1 MSNIRGKKHSR
12 HGLIIMLCLA
22 LHCTGCLMPWERG
35 IGDPC
40 DDGLGDLDTSCA
52 EGVCVHTSGKVGTCH
67 PYVEDGGPCESL
79 TQCIS
84 EGFACRPVDGTTE
97 GQTFCLP
104 RREEGDVCNP
114 VPSECNSSKDLVCFR
129 SVCTPPQRENQS
141 CRTGPN
147 PVSSCEEGLTCTVK
161 PPLEIPRS
169 PEAYFALDRNDGI
182 CLVGGNEG
190 EQCSLRYSIGC
201 APGLECVDGFCQL
214 DS

>member
-1 MSNIRGKKHSR
+1 MSNIRVKKHSR

-22 LHCTGCLMPWERG
+22 LALHWTGCLMPWERG

-40 DDGLGDLDTSCA
+40 DDGLGDLDTSCV
-52 EGVCVHTSGKVGTCH
+52 EGVCVYTGGEFSTCH

-84 EGFACRPVDGTTE
+84 EEFACRPVDGTTE

-104 RREEGDVCNP
+104 RREEGDVCNEG
-114 VPSECNSSKDLVCFR
+114 PSECNYYKNLICFR
-129 SVCTPPQRENQS
+129 SVCTPPQEENQS
-141 CRTGPN
+141 CRIGT
-147 PVSSCEEGLTCTVK
+147 VSCVEGLTCTVK

-169 PEAYFALDRNDGI
+169 SEAYFALDRDDGI

-190 EQCSLRYSIGC
+190 ERCSLQYNMGC
-201 APGLECVDGFCQL
+201 APDLKCVDGLCQF
-214 DS
+214 D